1 MVNPVLL
8 AVALITILRSLIGDD
23 DSNYN
28 IMVVF
33 FVISVTAIVFC

>member
-23 DSNYN
+23 DSK
-28 IMVVF
+28 VRVRL
-33 FVISVTAIVFC
+33 